1 MDILG
6 DIYELIKDD
15 PFVKDY
21 VGENYKYNE
30 MPDVQDITTANIAI
44 NPIVNGAP
52 IDYADGKR
60 IADAKSARVDVLL
73 KAPSITDGNPRL
85 ITADIMERIATI
97 LDEND
102 YGQTASFTPEYD
114 KDHKL
119 YRESRSFEINY
130 YRSDY

>member
-1 MDILG
+1 MDILSS
-6 DIYELIKDD
+6 IYELIRDD
-15 PFVKDY
+15 PFIKEY
-21 VGENYKYNE
+21 VSTNYMYNE
-30 MPDVQDITTANIAI
+30 MPDVQEVETAYIAI

-52 IDYADGKR
+52 VDYADGKR

-73 KAPSITDGNPRL
+73 KAPSISSGNPRL
-85 ITADIMERIATI
+85 ITADIMERIADI
-97 LDEND
+97 LDDND
-102 YGQTASFTPEYD
+102 YGQTASFTPEYN

>member
-15 PFVKDY
+15 PLLIEY
-21 VGENYKYNE
+21 VGPNYMYND
-30 MPDVQDITTANIAI
+30 MPDVQEVESAYIAI
-44 NPIVNGAP
+44 NPIVNGVP
-52 IDYADGKR
+52 VDYADGKR

-73 KAPSITDGNPRL
+73 KTLAITSGNPRL
-85 ITADIMERIATI
+85 ITADIMERIADI
-97 LDEND
+97 LDDN
-102 YGQTASFTPEYD
+102 YYSQTASFTPEYD
-114 KDHKL
+114 KDHQL